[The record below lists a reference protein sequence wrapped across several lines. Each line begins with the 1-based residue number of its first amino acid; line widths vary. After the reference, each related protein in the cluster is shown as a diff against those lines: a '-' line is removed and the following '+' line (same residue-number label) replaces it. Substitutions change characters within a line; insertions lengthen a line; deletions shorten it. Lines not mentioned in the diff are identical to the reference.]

1 MPNDVPRQGQD
12 DEMQSLKASVE
23 DGFQKRLR
31 RLWKP
36 FRGTSQTLHDESVL
50 QMLVESAA
58 DATEDDELAIQAL
71 QELMHDKG
79 LEPRP
84 HDVLQSELLAVRG
97 ISNAP

>member
-1 MPNDVPRQGQD
+1 MANDMPSQGPGDQ
-12 DEMQSLKASVE
+12 MRSLKATVE

-31 RLWKP
+31 RLGKP
-36 FRGTSQTLHDESVL
+36 RRGTSQILHNESVI
-50 QMLVESAA
+50 QILVESAA
-58 DATEDDELAIQAL
+58 DATEDDELAIRVV
-71 QELMHDKG
+71 QELMAEKG

>member
-1 MPNDVPRQGQD
+1 MPDDAASQGDDV
-12 DEMQSLKASVE
+12 QSLKAVVE
-23 DGFQKRLR
+23 EGFQKRLR
-31 RLWKP
+31 RLGKP

-58 DATEDDELAIQAL
+58 DATEDDELAIRVL

-79 LEPRP
+79 LEPRSQE
-84 HDVLQSELLAVRG
+84 VLQSELLAVRG